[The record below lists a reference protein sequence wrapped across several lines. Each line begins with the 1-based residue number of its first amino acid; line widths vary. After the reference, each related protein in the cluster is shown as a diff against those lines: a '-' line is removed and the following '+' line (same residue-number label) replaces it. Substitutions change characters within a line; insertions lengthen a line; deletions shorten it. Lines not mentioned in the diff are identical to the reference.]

1 MKLPLIIQVYHH
13 RSTTCHV
20 STLKIL
26 NPSPALKIIR
36 CPQCMQYSTK
46 DNRTCKNMGGERKLL
61 LPRLIGCGTMV
72 LNHQTGLMSFIVTRG
87 GLLSLILQGKG
98 KALSFKTNKIIV
110 RENKKIKSTKV
121 LNKKIQ

>member
-1 MKLPLIIQVYHH
+1 MELPLVIQIRPH
-13 RSTTCHV
+13 RSKPWHV
-20 STLKIL
+20 KELKIL
-26 NPSPALKIIR
+26 NPSPTLKIIH

-46 DNRTCKNMGGERKLL
+46 DNRTCKSTGEERKLL
-61 LPRLIGCGTMV
+61 LLRLIGCGTMV
-72 LNHQTGLMSFIVTRG
+72 LNHQTGLVSSIVTRG
-87 GLLSLILQGKG
+87 GLLSLILRGKR